1 MIVYKDLVQVS
12 PEWFE
17 IKWGKIGGSLSKGLF
32 VDSETLLIDLISQL
46 CEEFEYLE
54 DGFTNASMERG
65 NDLEPFARGYLE
77 KYLGIEFKQVGWLQC
92 EKNMLLG
99 ISPDGITEDETES
112 CEIKCL
118 GRKAHMKIL
127 LDNMLPIA
135 HTHQCIHYFTVNPNL
150 KKLHFL
156 AFRPEAV
163 KHYIKTLTLDS
174 IVNIGTEKKPKLI
187 TIKEASEYARSQADM
202 LLKQINEKI
211 ELLKF

>member
-1 MIVYKDLVQVS
+1 MINYKNIEQKSL
-12 PEWFE
+12 EWFE

-46 CEEFEYLE
+46 SEEFEYLE
-54 DGFTNASMERG
+54 DGFSNAATERG
-65 NDLEPFARGYLE
+65 SDLEPFAREYLE

-92 EKNMLLG
+92 EKNILLG
-99 ISPDGITEDETES
+99 ISPDGITDDETES

-127 LDNMLPIA
+127 LDNVLPIS
-135 HTHQCIHYFTVNPNL
+135 HTHQCIHYFTVNPKL
-150 KKLHFL
+150 KKHHFL
-156 AFRPEAV
+156 AFRPEAL
-163 KHYIKTLTLDS
+163 KHYQITLTLES

-187 TIKEASEYARSQADM
+187 TIKEASEYARSQADI